1 VNGAIRPIYLVARGA
16 EEDRNVVDN
25 GPARPSPGGKVIL
38 FPWVRRTNLGLTV
51 LEFTHAL
58 VLMVWVGSLAG
69 FALVVF
75 PVLVSTLPSR
85 ELAAQA
91 ILAIL
96 EETAFL
102 GCGAGAML
110 LLTTLLM
117 HVLSLRAARATLAQT
132 GLLLL
137 MTAISVGSQL
147 VLTPRIKRLLAGLAG
162 PLDSLAAE
170 HPARMEFGRLLGTE
184 MILLTV
190 QILAGMCVIL
200 FAVRRWYRYLPA
212 RSEPLAQDNVSIDP
226 LSR

>member
-1 VNGAIRPIYLVARGA
+1 MA
-16 EEDRNVVDN
+16 DN

-38 FPWVRRTNLGLTV
+38 FPRVRRTNLGLTV

-75 PVLVSTLPSR
+75 PVLISTLPSR
-85 ELAAQA
+85 EMAAQA

-117 HVLSLRAARATLAQT
+117 HLLSLRATRTTLLQT
-132 GLLLL
+132 GLLIV
-137 MTAISVGSQL
+137 MTALSVGSQL
-147 VLTPRIKRLLAGLAG
+147 LLTPRVRGLLASVTGT
-162 PLDSLAAE
+162 LDSLPMD
-170 HPARMEFGRLLGTE
+170 HPARIEFGRLLGIE
-184 MILLTV
+184 MGLLAV
-190 QILAGMCVIL
+190 QILAGILVIL
-200 FAVRRWYRYLPA
+200 FAVRRWYRYLPL
-212 RSEPLAQDNVSIDP
+212 RSEAALRGDASIDP
-226 LSR
+226 LYR

>member
-1 VNGAIRPIYLVARGA
+1 LA
-16 EEDRNVVDN
+16 DN

-38 FPWVRRTNLGLTV
+38 FPRVRRTNLGLTV

-58 VLMVWVGSLAG
+58 VLMIWVGSLAG

-75 PVLVSTLPSR
+75 PVLISTLPSR

-117 HVLSLRAARATLAQT
+117 HLLSLRATRTTLIQT
-132 GLLLL
+132 GLLIV
-137 MTAISVGSQL
+137 MTGLSVSSQL
-147 VLTPRIKRLLAGLAG
+147 LLTPRVRGLLTSFTGT
-162 PLDSLAAE
+162 LDSLPPD
-170 HPARMEFGRLLGTE
+170 HPARVEFGRLLGIE
-184 MILLTV
+184 MGLLAV
-190 QILAGMCVIL
+190 QIVAGILVIL
-200 FAVRRWYRYLPA
+200 FAVRRWYRYLPL
-212 RSEPLAQDNVSIDP
+212 RSEAASRDSASIDP
-226 LSR
+226 LYR

>member
-1 VNGAIRPIYLVARGA
+1 MA
-16 EEDRNVVDN
+16 DN

-38 FPWVRRTNLGLTV
+38 FPRVRRTNLGLTV

-75 PVLVSTLPSR
+75 PVLISTLPSR
-85 ELAAQA
+85 EMAAQA

-117 HVLSLRAARATLAQT
+117 HLLSLRATRTTLLQT
-132 GLLLL
+132 GLLIV
-137 MTAISVGSQL
+137 MTALSVGSQL
-147 VLTPRIKRLLAGLAG
+147 LLTPRVRGLLASVTGT
-162 PLDSLAAE
+162 LDSLPVD
-170 HPARMEFGRLLGTE
+170 HPARVEFGRLLGIE
-184 MILLTV
+184 MGLLAV
-190 QILAGMCVIL
+190 QILAGILVIL
-200 FAVRRWYRYLPA
+200 FAVRRWYRYLPL
-212 RSEPLAQDNVSIDP
+212 RSEAALRGDASIDP
-226 LSR
+226 LYR

>member
-1 VNGAIRPIYLVARGA
+1 MAG
-16 EEDRNVVDN
+16 N
-25 GPARPSPGGKVIL
+25 GPAHPSPGGKVIL
-38 FPWVRRTNLGLTV
+38 FPRVRRTNLGLTV

-75 PVLVSTLPSR
+75 PVLISTLPSR

-117 HVLSLRAARATLAQT
+117 HLLSLRAARTTLLQS

-137 MTAISVGSQL
+137 MTGVSVGSQL
-147 VLTPRIKRLLAGLAG
+147 VLTPRITHLLAGLPG
-162 PLDSLAAE
+162 PLDSLAME
-170 HPARMEFGRLLGTE
+170 HPARLEFGRLLGIE

-200 FAVRRWYRYLPA
+200 FAVRRWYRYLPSRA
-212 RSEPLAQDNVSIDP
+212 EMLAQEDASIDP
-226 LSR
+226 LYR